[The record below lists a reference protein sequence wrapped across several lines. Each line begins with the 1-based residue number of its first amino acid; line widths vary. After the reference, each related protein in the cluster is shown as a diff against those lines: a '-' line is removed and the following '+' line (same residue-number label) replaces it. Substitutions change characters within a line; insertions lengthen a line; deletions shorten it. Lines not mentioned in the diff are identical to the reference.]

1 MLKVHLT
8 AVPEKG
14 KANDS
19 LVRLLAKTFGVS
31 PGKVEIVKGER
42 SREKTLRLKGVEVA
56 TLQERLGVKVVE
68 TP

>member
-1 MLKVHLT
+1 
-8 AVPEKG
+8 
-14 KANDS
+14 
-19 LVRLLAKTFGVS
+19 VS